1 MVSEQGDHGQ
11 IYGDQPRIRQAH
23 RADLAQAEVLLSA
36 AQLPLTGVA
45 DHLADLFVVAETAAG
60 EVVGLA
66 GLENYPPYALLRSV
80 VVAPAWRG
88 RGIAAQLVADRVAEC
103 ARQGLAGP
111 YLLTTSAAE
120 YFARHGFVAA
130 DRDSVP
136 AEIKSS
142 AEFASV
148 CPSTATV
155 MVRADADATAKAIHT
170 AVRRRYG
177 AAARAAARAATQT
190 TDGCCGSTTA
200 SAGCCGSANGGDQIS
215 ADLYDALQTQS
226 LPEAAVLAS
235 LGCGNPTALIEL
247 KPGETV
253 LDLGSGG
260 GIDVLLSARR
270 VGPTG
275 KAYGLDLTPD
285 MISLAR
291 RNAREAGV
299 DNVEFIRGEI
309 ENIPLAPAS
318 VDVVISNC
326 VINLSHDKA
335 KVLREAYR
343 VLRPGGRFAVT
354 DIVVQEEL
362 PAEVRADLALWTSCV
377 AGALSERM
385 FIELLK
391 QAGFAEI
398 AIEPVRRHRLGDL
411 GGDCCG
417 PSPAGCGCSGS
428 GAYDDLEITSAFV
441 RATKPLSDVK

>member
-1 MVSEQGDHGQ
+1 MTSERSNPEQSH
-11 IYGDQPRIRQAH
+11 GDQTRIRRAD
-23 RADLAQAEVLLSA
+23 RADLAQVQALLSV
-36 AQLPLTGVA
+36 AQLPLAGVA
-45 DHLADLFVVAETAAG
+45 EHIADSFIVAQTATG
-60 EVVGLA
+60 EIIGLA
-66 GLENYPPYALLRSV
+66 GLEIYPPYALLRSV
-80 VVAPAWRG
+80 AVAPAWRG
-88 RGIAAQLVADRVAEC
+88 RGIAAQLVEDRMAEC
-103 ARQGLAGP
+103 ARRGLTGP
-111 YLLTTSAAE
+111 YLLTTSAVE
-120 YFARHGFVAA
+120 YFARQGFIVAS
-130 DRDSVP
+130 RDSVP
-136 AEIKSS
+136 AEIKGS
-142 AEFASV
+142 AEFATV

-155 MVRADADATAKAIHT
+155 MVRPDATETAKAIHT

-177 AAARAAARAATQT
+177 AAARAAARAAQATG
-190 TDGCCGSTTA
+190 GCCSGATT
-200 SAGCCGSANGGDQIS
+200 SAGCCGTTSGGGQIS
-215 ADLYDALQTQS
+215 ADLYDALQTQT

-299 DNVEFIRGEI
+299 DNAEFIRGEI

-362 PAEVRADLALWTSCV
+362 PAEVKADLALWTSCV
-377 AGALSERM
+377 AGALSERT
-385 FIELLK
+385 FTDLLQ
-391 QAGFAEI
+391 QAGFSAI
-398 AIEPVRRHRLGDL
+398 SIEPVRRHRLADL

-417 PSPAGCGCSGS
+417 PTPAGCGCAGAGS
-428 GAYDDLEITSAFV
+428 YGDLEITSAFV
-441 RATKPLSDVK
+441 RATKPLSDLK